1 MNEGPLCKKD
11 SFFVGGGREELA
23 MVDGKLGWEIKL
35 LAGGTNQLDND
46 KQSLQPK
53 AQP

>member
-1 MNEGPLCKKD
+1 MQRGQFL
-11 SFFVGGGREELA
+11 VGGGREELA
-23 MVDGKLGWEIKL
+23 MVDGKLDREIKL
-35 LAGGTNQLDND
+35 LAGGTDQLDND